1 MDVVRWA
8 LQAEWK
14 IVSNRVDSNN
24 LRTFSLLVHRLVK
37 VLVGILGIFKNPPM
51 SRGNMVVYWV
61 KNVNMKKSPNE
72 IENNTENDG

>member
-51 SRGNMVVYWV
+51 LRENMVVYWV

-72 IENNTENDG
+72 IEKNTENDG